1 MPAPHPPLQN
11 AHQRQ
16 TPPSP
21 RERGEGE
28 DEGQAPSVAGI
39 PTEVEKTARH
49 RPPLIPLPGPSP
61 RSRGEGGRHPGRRD
75 PLEKPAGTRPVV
87 APPPLQNAHQR
98 QTPPSPRRRGE
109 GEDEGRAPSVAGIP
123 SEVEKTA
130 RRRPPLIPCRD
141 LLPADGEEEAVI
153 PGLTRDPLAE
163 CARARPGPHPRPWK
177 RFSTCTGHR
186 RGSTATRSKRSE
198 RRAWSGWRA
207 SQRSAARP
215 IRICA

>member
-98 QTPPSPRRRGE
+98 QTPPSPRERGE

-123 SEVEKTA
+123 TEVEKLA
-130 RRRPPLIPCRD
+130 RRRPPLIPLPGPSPRRRGEGGRHPGPDPGPIGRTCRNTAGRR
-141 LLPADGEEEAVI
+141 PT
-153 PGLTRDPLAE
+153 PSAE
-163 CARARPGPHPRPWK
+163 CPPTSNAPFSPRAG
-177 RFSTCTGHR
+177 R
-186 RGSTATRSKRSE
+186 R
-198 RRAWSGWRA
+198 
-207 SQRSAARP
+207 
-215 IRICA
+215 